1 VLLRKLGGFEGKAR
15 AHGVIPTAALL
26 TCRWQLRTHAV
37 TPAVT
42 PAVSPVKTVTPVTR
56 AGNKST
62 VLIAATNRPQ
72 DLDAA
77 LLSRFEL
84 SIAFPL
90 PEPAA
95 RKGIFALY
103 ARHLDNSAL
112 DRLASISDGAS
123 GRDIRD
129 VCEAA
134 ERRWAARRV
143 RKESVAAGQPLP
155 PIEEYAACMQQ
166 RSATHEAYAQ
176 RKWRA

>member
-1 VLLRKLGGFEGKAR
+1 
-15 AHGVIPTAALL
+15 
-26 TCRWQLRTHAV
+26 
-37 TPAVT
+37 
-42 PAVSPVKTVTPVTR
+42 
-56 AGNKST
+56 
-62 VLIAATNRPQ
+62 VLIAATNRPQDFSSVTLPHQ

>member
-1 VLLRKLGGFEGKAR
+1 
-15 AHGVIPTAALL
+15 
-26 TCRWQLRTHAV
+26 
-37 TPAVT
+37 
-42 PAVSPVKTVTPVTR
+42 
-56 AGNKST
+56 

-166 RSATHEAYAQ
+166 RSATLRVGDACGAHGGLGGCDAGRYRLSHSTHCGSTADTS
-176 RKWRA
+176 